1 MSDEHDVGYTRPPK
15 QTQFKPGHSGNPKG
29 RPKHA
34 RSFMTELLDELNEE
48 IPVSEGN
55 RTITVSKQK
64 AIVKILV
71 GAALGG
77 DVRTAVLLA
86 SLSIRKGN
94 HRADDEETDP
104 AADDRDI
111 VEAFLSRELK
121 RKKSISKQS

>member
-1 MSDEHDVGYTRPPK
+1 
-15 QTQFKPGHSGNPKG
+15 
-29 RPKHA
+29 
-34 RSFMTELLDELNEE
+34 MTELLDELNEE